1 MRKMNAFF
9 KSHSKKCFGSLLTI
23 LTLGAV
29 ATLLSSCATT
39 SPTETSEAA
48 PVFKFTVLRYTERVP
63 VPGWTIDPLQSSNPE
78 GAALNIIS
86 EMQRGQ
92 VDQWLA
98 SWDNSDRPHLTS
110 VEQTALLAKWL
121 PLKASHLEMLGR
133 VVADSELIIE
143 ISATDAAQT
152 VTKVQI
158 PLKHSQDQ
166 WYMTRMDPNCEF
178 LNWERAANK
187 IVVQADPKAIR
198 FYLNAMQNHQA
209 SK

>member
-1 MRKMNAFF
+1 MRKINAFL
-9 KSHSKKCFGSLLTI
+9 KSHCQKRLGSILTI
-23 LTLGAV
+23 LTLGA
-29 ATLLSSCATT
+29 AALLLSSCATT
-39 SPTETSEAA
+39 SSTETADTA
-48 PVFKFTVLRYTERVP
+48 VFKFTVLRYTERVQ
-63 VPGWTIDPLQSSNPE
+63 VPGWTIDPLQSANPE

-92 VDQWLA
+92 VDLWLS
-98 SWDNSDRPHLTS
+98 SWDNTDRPHLTPA
-110 VEQTALLAKWL
+110 ERTALLAKWQ
-121 PLKASHLEMLGR
+121 PLKGAHLEMLGR

-143 ISATDAAQT
+143 ISATDAAQN

-166 WYMTRMDPNCEF
+166 WYMTRMDPNCDF
-178 LNWERAANK
+178 LNWEKAANK
-187 IVVQADPKAIR
+187 IMTQADPKAIR